1 MENNRKLSQYLKLW
15 IIIVMVIVFSS
26 YPTFAEECSWDAK
39 ETLDMLNTFI
49 TNLWRF
55 CSWIWIILW
64 NIAGVLMTNVMVYW
78 EFMHLDNFL
87 WKIWQLTR
95 SIANYALWFLFI
107 YSIFKYIFFKVDK
120 PPMDQIK
127 NILVASVLVQA
138 SWFLVMVLVDLS
150 TIALATVSSFPAQ
163 VLSDN
168 STLMQ
173 TMKGEMV
180 WSRILNDK
188 KIVVINAF
196 SDEYLKWDNDSWYS
210 IEKWGD
216 DSSVDPEKK
225 TVDAMMPSANN
236 LWWPFIY
243 LWATAFEPYKNRQIP
258 ESADCVG
265 ATEKVIT
272 NFLFDA
278 WTTILYSLALIL
290 FIVLL
295 VMRLVYLWI
304 FIAISPIVILL
315 SVVKVIKINKN
326 DDILSLSK
334 AVWLIFKPVVFALW
348 MSLMFLVVIV
358 FQGVL
363 NKSITSTF
371 PWDVSTSGSW
381 NLSTSRD
388 VIPKVSSSLEDA
400 WIVSV
405 YLKEWTRTM
414 KDIILSFIVL
424 VLMWQMVKMALTS
437 SFAWF
442 SNNNSIAKKMESIV
456 RKTWEAIWNIWVIP
470 TPEWRLWFNSVW
482 DGDSSRLIDWTV
494 AGLET
499 QFKKRDRST
508 ETVLDFLWKWGG
520 KVVRDLSDN
529 EKKTCLKNYLLQDS
543 DPSVFVTELNQLR
556 DKYDGFRFQ
565 NLRNEINSWIMK
577 FASLDSLDPKY
588 KNMSVYFWIPKN
600 WNDIANYAKNSNG
613 TFDIVDWRNNNSNIW
628 FTDFYENVLRSGET
642 NIEKKYDTYK
652 DFENYWR
659 GEIPRKIKSG
669 T

>member
-1 MENNRKLSQYLKLW
+1 
-15 IIIVMVIVFSS
+15 MVIVFSS

-424 VLMWQMVKMALTS
+424 VLMWQMVKMVWLHLLLDLVIIIALLRKWKVLLEKREKQFEIYELFLLLS
-437 SFAWF
+437 EDCDL
-442 SNNNSIAKKMESIV
+442 IVYGMEIQAV
-456 RKTWEAIWNIWVIP
+456 
-470 TPEWRLWFNSVW
+470 
-482 DGDSSRLIDWTV
+482 
-494 AGLET
+494 
-499 QFKKRDRST
+499 
-508 ETVLDFLWKWGG
+508 
-520 KVVRDLSDN
+520 
-529 EKKTCLKNYLLQDS
+529 
-543 DPSVFVTELNQLR
+543 
-556 DKYDGFRFQ
+556 
-565 NLRNEINSWIMK
+565 
-577 FASLDSLDPKY
+577 
-588 KNMSVYFWIPKN
+588 
-600 WNDIANYAKNSNG
+600 
-613 TFDIVDWRNNNSNIW
+613 
-628 FTDFYENVLRSGET
+628 
-642 NIEKKYDTYK
+642 
-652 DFENYWR
+652 
-659 GEIPRKIKSG
+659 
-669 T
+669 